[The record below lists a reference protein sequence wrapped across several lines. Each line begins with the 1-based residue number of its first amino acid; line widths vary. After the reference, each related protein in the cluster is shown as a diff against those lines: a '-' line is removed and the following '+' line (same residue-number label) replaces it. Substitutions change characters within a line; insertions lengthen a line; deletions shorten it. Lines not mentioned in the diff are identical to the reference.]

1 MEDKKTTRCDDA
13 CKKADAHSLPE
24 GVGYPCVD
32 GEPVKPGDMLWDS
45 DNDRK
50 WTVCEV
56 EFSCARDGT
65 DFYLHLEGPKGETL
79 RAYDT
84 YGLTRTM
91 PVLDRN
97 GVAIEVGD
105 TVYVTGNDR
114 KAHKV
119 TAITNYGQPIVHCE
133 VVKGFPYEYEPQS
146 LTHEPPDS
154 WGRIEADVEKNCCL
168 YFGRGGRA
176 CECED
181 CPVPDVEWDC
191 DTYKVRDIVR
201 RAKALAGV
209 DS

>member
-1 MEDKKTTRCDDA
+1 MDDKKKGCDGA
-13 CKKADAHSLPE
+13 CKKAGAHGLPE

-32 GEPVKPGDMLWDS
+32 GEPVKPGDMFWDS
-45 DNDRK
+45 DNNRK
-50 WTVCEV
+50 WTVCKV
-56 EFSCARDGT
+56 EFSCTPDST
-65 DFYLHLEGPKGETL
+65 DFYLYLEGPKGETL
-79 RAYDT
+79 RAYHT

-91 PVLDRN
+91 PVLDRD
-97 GVAIEVGD
+97 GVEIKVGD
-105 TVYVTGNDR
+105 TVYFVKTSCPLEVAGIHATLRDS
-114 KAHKV
+114 HTV
-119 TAITNYGQPIVHCE
+119 SCITEAGPTIEHNPL
-133 VVKGFPYEYEPQS
+133 S

-168 YFGRGGRA
+168 YFGCEGQA

-191 DTYKVRDIVR
+191 DTYKVRDLVR